1 MDLAHDFIVKFN
13 SEDLEGRKN
22 IEGIIYIRAKNLYI
36 DQLRRERYCDLT
48 KPPIQEDS
56 IPLVDPFEYIERIN
70 SSDLDEIEKLWLTTY
85 LDFEGKYCSIAR
97 EINISRQTISKKIRE
112 ACQKLKN

>member
-1 MDLAHDFIVKFN
+1 MDLAHDLIIKWDSV
-13 SEDLEGRKN
+13 DLKERKN
-22 IEGIIYIRAKNLYI
+22 MEGFIYLSAKNLHI
-36 DQLRRERYCDLT
+36 QNLRRERYCDLT
-48 KPPIQEDS
+48 KPPVQEDT